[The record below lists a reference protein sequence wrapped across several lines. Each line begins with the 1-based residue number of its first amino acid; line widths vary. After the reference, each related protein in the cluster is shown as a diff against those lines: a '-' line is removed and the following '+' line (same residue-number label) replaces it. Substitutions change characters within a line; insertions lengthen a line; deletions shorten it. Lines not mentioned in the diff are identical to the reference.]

1 MKRVLTL
8 VLSLIIFVGCNQSK
22 HPLPVKPT
30 DSKAVETD
38 SLVAKEAV
46 DYSQFQNHPEHLDTI
61 VGDWEIHARQFFDGK
76 TIDYLDVKYAN
87 YPYRFQIKKKGK
99 VVFDRLVITT
109 KRLLQVDYK
118 PDYLLNLTGVIRATA
133 TTVYI
138 EMNCCIPDTDDMYDT
153 LLAFSADK
161 TFDFYNIYYYL
172 GAEHLWSETDISM
185 FYAMYA
191 HELSLK
197 NPNRQAI
204 RQVLKAYCTPELAER
219 AQHYTLQ
226 NNPFFGAGHF
236 DAAWANT
243 LEIDSVSGKTNVAEL
258 KYNKYTTNNA
268 EVKRELKLTK
278 TANDKYLISNVGQVV
293 H

>member
-1 MKRVLTL
+1 
-8 VLSLIIFVGCNQSK
+8 
-22 HPLPVKPT
+22 
-30 DSKAVETD
+30 
-38 SLVAKEAV
+38 
-46 DYSQFQNHPEHLDTI
+46 
-61 VGDWEIHARQFFDGK
+61 
-76 TIDYLDVKYAN
+76 
-87 YPYRFQIKKKGK
+87 
-99 VVFDRLVITT
+99 
-109 KRLLQVDYK
+109 
-118 PDYLLNLTGVIRATA
+118 
-133 TTVYI
+133 
-138 EMNCCIPDTDDMYDT
+138 
-153 LLAFSADK
+153 
-161 TFDFYNIYYYL
+161 
-172 GAEHLWSETDISM
+172 M

-236 DAAWANT
+236 DAAWTNT
-243 LEIDSVSGKTNVAEL
+243 LEIDSVSGKTNVAGL

-278 TANDKYLISNVGQVV
+278 NANDKYLISNVGQVV

>member
-1 MKRVLTL
+1 MKHVLIIA
-8 VLSLIIFVGCNQSK
+8 LSLIIFVGCNPSK

-30 DSKAVETD
+30 DSTAIKTDSSVARKAVD
-38 SLVAKEAV
+38 
-46 DYSQFQNHPEHLDTI
+46 DSQFQNQPEHLDTI
-61 VGDWEIHARQFFDGK
+61 IGDWEIHAQQFFDGK
-76 TIDYLDVKYAN
+76 TVELFGVKYAN

-99 VVFDRLVITT
+99 VIFDRLVITT

-118 PDYLLNLTGVIRATA
+118 PDYLLNLTGVIHATA

-138 EMNCCIPDTDDMYDT
+138 GMDCCIPDTDDMYYT

-172 GAEHLWSETDISM
+172 GAEYLWSETDISI

-191 HELSLK
+191 HELSRK
-197 NPNRQAI
+197 IPNREAI
-204 RQVLKAYCTPELAER
+204 HQVLNACCTPELAKR

-236 DAAWANT
+236 DAAWTNT
-243 LEIDSVSGKTNVAEL
+243 LEIDSVSGKKNVAEL
-258 KYNKYTTNNA
+258 RYNKYTTNNA

-278 TANDKYLISNVGQVV
+278 TARDKYLISNVGHVV